1 MSAEIA
7 DSMNGDLDGPLSVDL
22 GLLLHVVLE
31 LQSVVDLSLF
41 EVLLALQP
49 VGFAV
54 FAELVIEM
62 IGLYWIGL
70 DLLRY
75 SVLGI
80 AGYQNAVP

>member
-31 LQSVVDLSLF
+31 LQAVIVDLSPL
-41 EVLLALQP
+41 ELVALQP

-54 FAELVIEM
+54 FAELEIEM

-70 DLLRY
+70 DLL
-75 SVLGI
+75 
-80 AGYQNAVP
+80 